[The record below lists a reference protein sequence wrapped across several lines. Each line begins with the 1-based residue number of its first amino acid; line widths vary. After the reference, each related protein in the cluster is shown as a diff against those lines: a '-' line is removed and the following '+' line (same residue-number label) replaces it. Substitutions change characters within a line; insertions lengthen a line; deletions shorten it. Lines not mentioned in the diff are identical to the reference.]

1 MCKICQNIFGHLLHT
16 TLFYY
21 YQYLLFFSFNV
32 KNIYLF
38 TGAGPAGLSFAT
50 TAARRGHH
58 VTLYDQ
64 SKDIGGQ
71 FNMAKKIPG
80 KEEFYETLRYFQA
93 RLELDGKSK

>member
-1 MCKICQNIFGHLLHT
+1 MNIFLHT
-16 TLFYY
+16 LCSTIINIY
-21 YQYLLFFSFNV
+21 FFFRFNV